1 MRIEVSTKGPAE
13 TRARLA
19 GYGKQIAYAAS
30 RALNATGK
38 AVADAMPAEMQRAL
52 DRPTPFTQRGVR
64 VLRYANKA
72 RLETVVGFMDAQAKY
87 MSLQIAGGIRQ
98 PGRGGLRLPAA
109 INRNEFG
116 NIPRGLIAQLVAV
129 ANKER
134 KLSKV
139 KSRRIAVSNKVELF
153 YGDPVDQGGIKF
165 PRGIY
170 KRVEIGARHQLIP
183 LIVFP
188 VIAAKYKKRFDF
200 PAIAERIVRK
210 EWPSRFDAALD
221 EALRSAK

>member
-1 MRIEVSTKGPAE
+1 MKIDVSVHGMRAVQAHLNGLS
-13 TRARLA
+13 
-19 GYGKQIAYAAS
+19 KQVAYAAS

-38 AVADAMPAEMQRAL
+38 AVSEAMPGELRRAL

-72 RLETVVGFMDAQAKY
+72 RLETVVGFMDVQAKY
-87 MSLQIAGGIRQ
+87 MAWQIAGGARQ
-98 PGRGGLRLPAA
+98 PGREGLRLPAA

-129 ANKER
+129 ANRER
-134 KLSKV
+134 KLSRV
-139 KSRRIAVSNKVELF
+139 KARRIAVSSKVELF
-153 YGDPVDQGGIKF
+153 YGDPEDQGGRRY

-170 KRVEIGARHQLIP
+170 KRVSLGVRHQLIP

-188 VIAAKYKKRFDF
+188 VIAAKYKPRLQF
-200 PAIAERIVRK
+200 ERIATAIVHR
-210 EWPSRFDAALD
+210 EWPRQFDAALTG
-221 EALRSAK
+221 ALATAK